1 MADAPLY
8 GEAIRRMI
16 PLMAAIRARYNVTL
30 TGLNTLAD
38 RVFRMRQVTP
48 NWNSTLCDLIDDAL
62 EASCAAERFPR
73 PTVVVEPGRA
83 ISARAGVTL
92 YRSCR

>member
-30 TGLNTLAD
+30 TGLNTVAD

-48 NWNSTLCDLIDDAL
+48 NWNSTR
-62 EASCAAERFPR
+62 CATSSTMRSKRLVLPNDFR
-73 PTVVVEPGRA
+73 VQLSWLSRA
-83 ISARAGVTL
+83 AR
-92 YRSCR
+92 